1 MQYADIPFIPI
12 SYLLMKIGI
21 HRTCEKDGFCS
32 YIFQVIGMYV
42 GKATVGVFVIWYA
55 HHSFMGIDLSGDCHS
70 LVTKLPTGI
79 NVVPGKISESPF
91 AAGSQQFKF
100 ASMAPFRHV
109 SVIWPILLDTLHA
122 IPYSSIWYFPLSL
135 NEWLLIAVLIL
146 IDLVLKFVGRHKS
159 GLRYSAPT
167 KTSKQKT
174 E

>member
-1 MQYADIPFIPI
+1 MGFAVTSFRCIRNFID
-12 SYLLMKIGI
+12 YW
-21 HRTCEKDGFCS
+21 RTLALNPL
-32 YIFQVIGMYV
+32 VIGMYV

-100 ASMAPFRHV
+100 GKFKTIEMFNSLNALSDDG
-109 SVIWPILLDTLHA
+109 SLLTKPPWLLFA
-122 IPYSSIWYFPLSL
+122 IL

>member
-100 ASMAPFRHV
+100 
-109 SVIWPILLDTLHA
+109 
-122 IPYSSIWYFPLSL
+122 
-135 NEWLLIAVLIL
+135 
-146 IDLVLKFVGRHKS
+146 GRHKS

>member
-1 MQYADIPFIPI
+1 
-12 SYLLMKIGI
+12 
-21 HRTCEKDGFCS
+21 
-32 YIFQVIGMYV
+32 MYV

-100 ASMAPFRHV
+100 GKFKTIEMFN
-109 SVIWPILLDTLHA
+109 
-122 IPYSSIWYFPLSL
+122 SL
-135 NEWLLIAVLIL
+135 NALSEDGSLLTKPPWLLFAMSVSFGLYFLILYMPFLTQVFAVLIL